1 MLPLSPS
8 RRGALCAR
16 RTPPLALV
24 LAFAAIASAAC
35 TLAEEEHVASSEAA
49 QRIKPSHLDPNKVA
63 SVEVRLAPHAAA
75 LADVA
80 LSIAGVATPLATPAF
95 FEGPRDVELELCYGN
110 ARTLCTRERVALR
123 PKEEVVVELGGLSVL
138 VPDKEPPP
146 PPPPKPDFGPK
157 GYGTPPSPSFWPRLV
172 RLEDSATET
181 VVPVGAKDMLP
192 HVAEALG
199 AGGPAHSWVLPVFAG
214 TYRFGAA
221 GFQGSADRIVYQD
234 AVVAPG
240 EHAIVR
246 IARNTVFPSRPWH
259 IRVAPPAR
267 ELPDAIAQRYDLVI
281 ASRSTWEF
289 PYGDTNQWGE
299 HHDPLV
305 LPTVPSPMGAR
316 TVVRSLSR
324 ATTTPS
330 ETHVYKLR
338 PLFPPPGYDG
348 GYHFV
353 LNATQAVELNLA
365 AASPVL
371 GRIDVDD
378 AEVIHEQSGARATVS
393 GTWRL
398 LDERRRP
405 VYGAAT
411 FETSHGIDALAGKYI
426 VEVSFVSPWTGPQT
440 KDYAVTV
447 P

>member
-1 MLPLSPS
+1 MITPVS
-8 RRGALCAR
+8 RRRTAR
-16 RTPPLALV
+16 RSPLLALV
-24 LAFAAIASAAC
+24 LASAAASNAAC
-35 TLAEEEHVASSEAA
+35 TLAEEEYVSSSESA
-49 QRIKPSHLDPNKVA
+49 QRIKPSHLDPNKIA
-63 SVEVRLAPHAAA
+63 SVEVRLPLHAAA
-75 LADVA
+75 LADVSLA
-80 LSIAGVATPLATPAF
+80 VRGVTTPFATPAY
-95 FEGPRDVELELCYGN
+95 FEGPTDVELELCYGN
-110 ARTLCTRERVALR
+110 ARTLCARQRVALR
-123 PKEEVVVELGGLSVL
+123 PKEDVVVDLGGVTVL

-157 GYGTPPSPSFWPRLV
+157 GYGTPPAPSYWPRLV
-172 RLEDSATET
+172 RLDTTANATESI
-181 VVPVGAKDMLP
+181 VPVGAKDMLP

-199 AGGPAHSWVLPVFAG
+199 AGGPAHSWVLPVLAG

-221 GFQGSADRIVYQD
+221 GFQGSGERIVYQD
-234 AVVAPG
+234 VHVAPG
-240 EHAIVR
+240 SVATVH

-259 IRVAPPAR
+259 IHVEPPVR

-289 PYGDTNQWGE
+289 PSGDTNAWGE

-305 LPTVPSPMGAR
+305 VREVPSPMGAR

-324 ATTTPS
+324 STAAPS

-338 PLFPPPGYDG
+338 PLFPPPRYDG
-348 GYHFV
+348 AYHFV
-353 LNATQAVELNLA
+353 LNATQTVELNLA
-365 AASPVL
+365 ASRPTI

-378 AEVIHEQSGARATVS
+378 AEVIHEQSGARATVP

-411 FETSHGIDALAGKYI
+411 FATSRGIDALAGKYI